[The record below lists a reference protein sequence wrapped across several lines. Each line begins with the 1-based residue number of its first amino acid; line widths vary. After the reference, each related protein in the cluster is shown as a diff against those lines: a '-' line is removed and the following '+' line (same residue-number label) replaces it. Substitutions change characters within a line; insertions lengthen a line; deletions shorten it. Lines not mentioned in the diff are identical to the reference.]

1 MYLKHLRCKECKR
14 EYPLQ
19 ALFACEW
26 CFGPLEAVYD
36 YEKIKKD
43 FTKTS
48 VKKRAENIWRYREL
62 LPILNDPTDGLN
74 SGFTPL
80 IRAKNLEKILGV
92 KKLYIKDDSVNYP
105 TLSYKDRVVPV
116 ALSRAKELG
125 FKVVGCAS
133 TGNLGNAVS
142 AHSAIAGLKA
152 FILIPADLEMGKI
165 VSSLVYNPTLV
176 AVQGNYDEVNRLCI
190 EIINIYPWAFVNVN
204 MRPYYTEG
212 AKTYGLEIAEQLG
225 WHLPQNIVLPVAGGT
240 LLPKV
245 YKAFQELELL
255 GFVSGTKPKFFAAQA
270 QGSAPV
276 VTAILEKS
284 DIIKPVKPKTIAKSL
299 AIGNPADGPY
309 AARVVLETGGTG
321 EIASDEEIVEAIK
334 LLAQAEGIFT
344 ETAGGVTFGCAK
356 KLIEKGLINK
366 DEEIVIGITGNGLKT
381 QETLLDNLKKPKEIM
396 PSLKSFE
403 ENFKEEISLNG
414 GKLNGR

>member
-1 MYLKHLRCKECKR
+1 LYLKHLKCKECKR
-14 EYPLQ
+14 EYPLE

-26 CFGPLEAVYD
+26 CFGPLEVIYD
-36 YEKIKKD
+36 YEKVKKD
-43 FTKTS
+43 FTKVS

-92 KKLYIKDDSVNYP
+92 KKLYIKDDSVNHP
-105 TLSYKDRVVPV
+105 TLSYKDRVVPI

-133 TGNLGNAVS
+133 TGNLANAVA

-152 FILIPADLEMGKI
+152 FILIPADLEIGKVI
-165 VSSLVYNPTLV
+165 SSLVYNPTLV
-176 AVQGNYDEVNRLCI
+176 AVKGNYDEVNRLCT
-190 EIINIYPWAFVNVN
+190 EIVNIYPWAFVNVN

-245 YKAFQELELL
+245 YKAFQELKLL
-255 GFVSGTKPKFFAAQA
+255 GLVSGTKPKFFASQP
-270 QGSAPV
+270 QGSSPV

-321 EIASDEEIVEAIK
+321 EIASDKEILEAIK
-334 LLAQAEGIFT
+334 LLAQTEGIFT
-344 ETAGGVTFGCAK
+344 ETAGGVTFACAK
-356 KLIEKGLINK
+356 KLIEKGIINK
-366 DEEIVIGITGNGLKT
+366 DEEIVVGITGNGLKT
-381 QETLLDNLKKPKEIM
+381 HEALLNNLPKPREIA
-396 PSLKSFE
+396 PSLQSFK
-403 ENFKEEISLNG
+403 ENFKEEISLNN
-414 GKLNGR
+414 K